1 MSTNFRTRQFG
12 LSALLRSTDGGV
24 NWELIQIPLAVAER
38 SDLII
43 YDIDYVTDENNV
55 IHTFMSAG
63 HVIKTTNSL
72 GVTSCTYHGG
82 IFYSDNVFAATP
94 AWKNIAKETN
104 LGAPLTNV
112 VSLALLTKNA
122 NSILEVSDLEIRLYA
137 SRHVVSNE
145 TVDGGVY
152 ESFTTLADLAASA
165 TPQLT
170 WTNVR
175 SGHRFFQLGVKPGS
189 TKDNH
194 EIFVGK
200 RHGEEIDL
208 RARSVTPSVITNFA
222 RIVDPENTSLNNDN
236 GYRELEPKNGVQNTQ
251 LKFGSFDFNPDRTNE
266 TYAHP
271 TVYGCWGYGPLKA
284 EGHNSNF
291 NTARAYEQIFTT
303 NTAGGND
310 GTWVSRGIMDEV
322 FFNGPTAA
330 FHPTNPNIVLI
341 GCGDNGL
348 LRTETINDFTAKW
361 YQNRLI
367 PAENWYGGDNQFV
380 YHLAFHPLNA
390 NIVIAAAGTDNHRPA
405 ITGKGGL
412 LKNTASGAGTAA
424 SWSMIAG
431 GPGGSNGLPDAE
443 IQSFVFDVKDDNDSD
458 DKLGMFV
465 AARNKGIYY
474 GMINMNTG
482 NVASGFQF
490 KRIANQQLI
499 ALIPAQADP
508 NNPGDDGP
516 HHYYSRLMF
525 DPGNL
530 DHLYVARHWPA
541 GGVFRITLGSSG
553 NNRAPYLTGGNYNE
567 NFITGVDEIILGR
580 MTAKTAENL
589 VTNTRTAEV
598 LNLLVTSNYVFAGAT
613 CGHRE
618 DDINQNNYAG
628 GLVRWDKNEDPG
640 DYNWIIG
647 GPAAMNSTSNTIAI
661 GGLVEDP
668 LDHNRILAVTY
679 RFTLGANRINS
690 SNKYQGEDN
699 DKNMNFWHSTNAGA
713 SFSIFGHSSSP
724 YPGFTDAVTLAINP
738 DNPDKV
744 IMPTHGNGVWIGY
757 RTPPLLKAASPTDSA
772 QADGSLP
779 KKFALHGNYP
789 NPFNPATLIKYD
801 LPKTTEV
808 SLAIYDVLGRCVRI
822 LVDAQIEAG
831 YHIQLWDGKD
841 GRGMPLSSGL
851 YFVRLQT
858 AEFNQA
864 RKMTL
869 LRETFSIDSFLSF
882 EN

>member
-1 MSTNFRTRQFG
+1 MSKIFQRFLLLAICLGSCEKLLAQGYADWFYAWKNKSIGGGGFCLEIRFDPYDLYRPAGSPPTLYLVTDVSGLYRSTDLGGTWSQFWHNTNNPDQLTRYLTTIAFNNTSGRVIVGSRDGIFYAQASTIGPSWTAAAMPDRNALASQGITMATADGLYPWIGIIREYPHDHNKLLAGIGEVREFPNNPPPNKTAATQFG

-38 SDLII
+38 SDPII

-94 AWKNIAKETN
+94 AWKNIAKEKN

-251 LKFGSFDFNPDRTNE
+251 LKFGSFDFNPDRTSE

-443 IQSFVFDVKDDNDSD
+443 IQSFIFDEKEGFKDG
-458 DKLGMFV
+458 LFV
-465 AARNKGIYY
+465 AVRNHGIYY
-474 GMINMNTG
+474 GKINS
-482 NVASGFQF
+482 SGTIILNFQ
-490 KRIANQQLI
+490 KIVESELLQK
-499 ALIPAQADP
+499 IPLARAINEPWDTQ
-508 NNPGDDGP
+508 
-516 HHYYSRLMF
+516 HSYSRIIF
-525 DPGNL
+525 DSGNS
-530 DHLYVARHWPA
+530 DILYVARHWPA
-541 GGVFRITLGSSG
+541 V
-553 NNRAPYLTGGNYNE
+553 AY
-567 NFITGVDEIILGR
+567 
-580 MTAKTAENL
+580 
-589 VTNTRTAEV
+589 
-598 LNLLVTSNYVFAGAT
+598 FA
-613 CGHRE
+613 
-618 DDINQNNYAG
+618 
-628 GLVRWDKNEDPG
+628 
-640 DYNWIIG
+640 
-647 GPAAMNSTSNTIAI
+647 S
-661 GGLVEDP
+661 
-668 LDHNRILAVTY
+668 
-679 RFTLGANRINS
+679 
-690 SNKYQGEDN
+690 
-699 DKNMNFWHSTNAGA
+699 HSTAREILQI
-713 SFSIFGHSSSP
+713 S
-724 YPGFTDAVTLAINP
+724 
-738 DNPDKV
+738 
-744 IMPTHGNGVWIGY
+744 
-757 RTPPLLKAASPTDSA
+757 
-772 QADGSLP
+772 SLP
-779 KKFALHGNYP
+779 
-789 NPFNPATLIKYD
+789 T
-801 LPKTTEV
+801 
-808 SLAIYDVLGRCVRI
+808 VLMKLSRAELLGMEIVKVRI
-822 LVDAQIEAG
+822 SLD
-831 YHIQLWDGKD
+831 L
-841 GRGMPLSSGL
+841 LL
-851 YFVRLQT
+851 T
-858 AEFNQA
+858 
-864 RKMTL
+864 MT
-869 LRETFSIDSFLSF
+869 T
-882 EN
+882 